1 MTSNKI
7 ISFLVLW
14 AAIVDTFLTFAG
26 RGGRAFSS
34 SPEGSAQD
42 REMPSTAQQRSR
54 CSGWGWLSVPWVT
67 LGFNV
72 LGQVAAC

>member
-26 RGGRAFSS
+26 TGGRALSS
-34 SPEGSAQD
+34 SSEGSAQD
-42 REMPSTAQQRSR
+42 REMPSTAQQLRT
-54 CSGWGWLSVPWVT
+54 CSGWGWVSVPWVT
-67 LGFNV
+67 FGFNA
-72 LGQVAAC
+72 LGQVAEC